1 MLGGSSQSL
10 AGSAAALLAR
20 EVTGSDAAG
29 GLPQALLV
37 VGAGASALW
46 LARLARAH
54 GRALSLAAGALTAAV
69 GCAAMA
75 LGGSVGALP
84 AILVG
89 SLLLGAGNT
98 AVMLSRY
105 AAVELE
111 PGRSAPRAMAS
122 VLVATSVGA
131 VIGPNLMQPS
141 GSLVASWDV
150 TPLTGSYLAAA
161 VVYLVG
167 VGIVVRA
174 RLDLPPVGARNL
186 PIDGHTGRSPDVAT
200 PNGRDGA
207 LRRGPSAH
215 TGLGVLVVA
224 NLVMV
229 GVMTMAPVH
238 LAHLGG
244 SLWVIGLV
252 VSAHIGA
259 MFGPSALSGW
269 LTERIGAHGTALVS
283 AGVLV
288 VACAVA
294 ATAGHSTFSLGVAM
308 VLLGAGWNGCLV
320 SGSDLLTRGV
330 AAGDRPRREGL
341 GEVGMAVAA
350 AVGGAT
356 SGLAMARWD
365 YSALALLG
373 GLAASTL
380 SAGLVLALVLGRRVR
395 ADDVSRT

>member
-1 MLGGSSQSL
+1 ML
-10 AGSAAALLAR
+10 A
-20 EVTGSDAAG
+20 
-29 GLPQALLV
+29 
-37 VGAGASALW
+37 
-46 LARLARAH
+46 
-54 GRALSLAAGALTAAV
+54 
-69 GCAAMA
+69 
-75 LGGSVGALP
+75 
-84 AILVG
+84 
-89 SLLLGAGNT
+89 
-98 AVMLSRY
+98 RY

-111 PGRSAPRAMAS
+111 PGRPAPRAMAS

-131 VIGPNLMQPS
+131 VLGPNLMQPS
-141 GSLVASWDV
+141 GGLVASWDV
-150 TPLTGSYLAAA
+150 TPLIGSYLVAA
-161 VVYLVG
+161 VVYLAG

-174 RLDLPPVGARNL
+174 RSDLPPVGARSL
-186 PIDGHTGRSPDVAT
+186 PIDGPTGRPTDVTDPDG
-200 PNGRDGA
+200 PDEA
-207 LRRGPSAH
+207 LRRGPSAL

-244 SLWVIGLV
+244 SLWVVGLV

-269 LTERIGAHGTALVS
+269 LTERFGAHGTALLS

-330 AAGDRPRREGL
+330 GAPDRPRQESL
-341 GEVGMAVAA
+341 GELGMAVAA

-365 YSALALLG
+365 YGALALLG
-373 GLAASTL
+373 GIAASTL
-380 SAGLVLALVLGRRVR
+380 CAGLILVLVHTRRVR
-395 ADDVSRT
+395 YDGTSRT